1 MADITA
7 SMVKELREKTGVGMM
22 DAKKALVECNGNM
35 EEAVDHLR
43 AKGLA
48 KAAKKSGRVA
58 AEGLVAVSSYNDGK
72 GACVVEV
79 NAETDFVARNEQF
92 QSIVFKIADNAA
104 KVDDVE
110 QLASSDID
118 GKSVNDNLT
127 ELIATIGEN
136 MSLRRM
142 AKLEVPNGIVAS
154 YIHGALV
161 PNAGKIG
168 VLVALETEGNADA
181 IQGVGKQI
189 AMHIAATN
197 PEFLDTASVSEEAAE
212 REKSVLREQALASG
226 KPAEIVEKMIE
237 GRMRKYYE
245 EVCLTEQIFV
255 IDGETKIKQVI
266 ENAAKEA
273 GAPVKLTG
281 YVRFALGEGIEKEE
295 NDFAAEVAAAVNG

>member
-7 SMVKELREKTGVGMM
+7 SMVKELRETTGVGMM
-22 DAKKALVECNGNM
+22 DAKKALVECDGNM

-58 AEGLVAVSSYNDGK
+58 AEGLVAVASYNDGK
-72 GACVVEV
+72 SACVVEV
-79 NAETDFVARNEQF
+79 NAETDFVARNENF
-92 QSIVFKIADNAA
+92 QSMVFKIAGNAA
-104 KVDDVE
+104 DVDNVE
-110 QLASSDID
+110 QLAASDIG

-142 AKLEVPNGIVAS
+142 AKLEVPNGVVAS
-154 YIHGALV
+154 YIHGAIA

-168 VLVALETEGNADA
+168 VLVALESDGNADVL
-181 IQGVGKQI
+181 QGVGKQI

-197 PEFLDTASVSEEAAE
+197 PEFLDTASVSEDAAE

-245 EVCLTEQIFV
+245 EVCLMEQIFV
-255 IDGETKIKQVI
+255 IDGETKIKQVV